1 MSKPIATRQAFGE
14 ALAKAGEKYP
24 QIVVLDA
31 DLAKSTKSEL
41 FAKKFPDRFFEMGTS
56 TIFTV
61 YLTLNA
67 LRCFPDILS
76 CGRTWL
82 VLTLPVYILIL
93 PLVGKITTSFLLAGF
108 LIISP
113 IYITVSYYIGKNIE
127 SLYSKFK

>member
-1 MSKPIATRQAFGE
+1 MKSIFFKTTQYIESHQLSKTGSILAIA
-14 ALAKAGEKYP
+14 
-24 QIVVLDA
+24 
-31 DLAKSTKSEL
+31 
-41 FAKKFPDRFFEMGTS
+41 S